1 MCSLTY
7 TKTLYRACFLEATI
21 DLQVNLLPA
30 GDELEDDSLIKAL
43 LEHVER
49 QDSSSSPRPAQTT
62 VNQFR
67 SFADVTTRGIIFHF
81 DLKFI
86 FFISVESFSI
96 ILFNSKNP
104 LSEPLPHLE
113 NENDREFMT
122 ALWKMCAELA
132 DSCFNHQNIQN
143 QEFKPWERPRLNSKQ
158 RFSKCE

>member
-1 MCSLTY
+1 MFANLNQNPLPSM
-7 TKTLYRACFLEATI
+7 FLEATI

-81 DLKFI
+81 DLKII
-86 FFISVESFSI
+86 FLFQWSPFPLYYSI
-96 ILFNSKNP
+96 RKIPCQNHYLILRMK
-104 LSEPLPHLE
+104 
-113 NENDREFMT
+113 MT
-122 ALWKMCAELA
+122 VSL
-132 DSCFNHQNIQN
+132 
-143 QEFKPWERPRLNSKQ
+143 
-158 RFSKCE
+158 

>member
-1 MCSLTY
+1 VFAN
-7 TKTLYRACFLEATI
+7 LYQNPLPSMFLEATI

-81 DLKFI
+81 DLKII
-86 FFISVESFSI
+86 FFYFSGVIFHYI
-96 ILFNSKNP
+96 IQFEKSLVRTITS
-104 LSEPLPHLE
+104 S
-113 NENDREFMT
+113 
-122 ALWKMCAELA
+122 
-132 DSCFNHQNIQN
+132 
-143 QEFKPWERPRLNSKQ
+143 
-158 RFSKCE
+158 